1 MLKNKMLHILSLLKT
16 ILKNPSQPKL
26 IRQTRHL
33 SDGNKDKQI
42 ERKLKKIM
50 KSNIKKHQ
58 P

>member
-33 SDGNKDKQI
+33 SDGTRINK
-42 ERKLKKIM
+42 
-50 KSNIKKHQ
+50 
-58 P
+58 